1 MNAKSLIQY
10 LELEA
15 GYPIEEC
22 YEEHWC
28 SGDVDTAG
36 SLLLALFE
44 WKKKHQGPTLLK
56 CQVVVERDVQHIVT
70 PKYKGPCPR
79 YKFVVAVELRG
90 DTTLQEASGWERRLE
105 DQIFPGL
112 AERLESP
119 ARYVAPLEGHDPY
132 PEIHV
137 QLGLGDHGGAELYAT
152 LAVRVRD
159 PQDEQ
164 AMDSL
169 FADML
174 KAMAWLGEE
183 GFSVERRGW

>member
-28 SGDVDTAG
+28 NGDVDTAG
-36 SLLLALFE
+36 SLLLALFD
-44 WKKKHQGPTLLK
+44 WKKKVQGPTLLK

-70 PKYKGPCPR
+70 PRYKGPCPR
-79 YKFVVAVELRG
+79 YKFVVLVELSG
-90 DTTLQEASGWERRLE
+90 DATLQEASGWERRLE

-112 AERLESP
+112 AERLENP
-119 ARYVAPLEGHDPY
+119 TRYVAPLEGHDSY
-132 PEIHV
+132 PEVRI
-137 QLGLGDHGGAELYAT
+137 QLDLGDHQGAELDAT
-152 LAVRVRD
+152 LATRVRD
-159 PQDEQ
+159 PRDEG

-169 FADML
+169 FDDVVET
-174 KAMAWLGEE
+174 MAWLKGE